1 MIKIIGG
8 KHKRININTLDGL
21 NTRPTSIRIREAMFN
36 ILLHSK
42 YLDKK
47 IENME
52 VIDIFAG
59 SGALGLEALSRG
71 FKFCTFLDN
80 SSAAINIIQKN
91 IKKLHEEKNTS
102 LIQSDAESPYLAKN
116 KYDIC
121 FFDPP
126 YDFKNFNVLLEC
138 WSSSDAVKKNTLYVY
153 EKHRSMPYNSIKG
166 LDIIERKKYGISEI
180 IILKSLSGSTK

>member
-80 SSAAINIIQKN
+80 SSSAINIIQKN
-91 IKKLHEEKNTS
+91 K
-102 LIQSDAESPYLAKN
+102 AERLQQN
-116 KYDIC
+116 
-121 FFDPP
+121 
-126 YDFKNFNVLLEC
+126 
-138 WSSSDAVKKNTLYVY
+138 
-153 EKHRSMPYNSIKG
+153 H
-166 LDIIERKKYGISEI
+166 
-180 IILKSLSGSTK
+180 

>member
-1 MIKIIGG
+1 MIKIISG
-8 KHKRININTLDGL
+8 KHKRININTLEGL
-21 NTRPTSIRIREAMFN
+21 DTRPTSIRLRETMFN

-42 YLDKK
+42 YLNEK
-47 IENME
+47 IEDME

-80 SSAAINIIQKN
+80 SSEAIDIIKKN
-91 IKKLHEEKNTS
+91 IKILDEEKNTS
-102 LIQSDAESPYLAKN
+102 LIQSDAKFPVLADR

-126 YDFKNFNVLLEC
+126 YNLKEFSSLLEI
-138 WSSSDAVKKNTLYVY
+138 WASSDAVKNNTLYIY
-153 EKHRSMPYNSIKG
+153 EKHKNMPFNSIKS
-166 LDIIERKKYGISEI
+166 LDIIERKTYGISEI
-180 IILKSLSGSTK
+180 IILKKLLSSSK

>member
-1 MIKIIGG
+1 
-8 KHKRININTLDGL
+8 
-21 NTRPTSIRIREAMFN
+21 MFN

-80 SSAAINIIQKN
+80 SSAAISVIQKN
-91 IKKLHEEKNTS
+91 IKKLDEEKNTS
-102 LIQSDAESPYLAKN
+102 LILSDANSPYLAKK

-126 YDFKNFNVLLEC
+126 YNFKNFNALLEC
-138 WSSSDAVKKNTLYVY
+138 WSSSDAVKKNTLYLY
-153 EKHRSMPYNSIKG
+153 EKHKSMPYYSIKG

>member
-21 NTRPTSIRIREAMFN
+21 NTRPTSIRLREAMFN

-102 LIQSDAESPYLAKN
+102 LIQSDAESPCLAK
-116 KYDIC
+116 
-121 FFDPP
+121 
-126 YDFKNFNVLLEC
+126 KNMIYVFLTLL
-138 WSSSDAVKKNTLYVY
+138 
-153 EKHRSMPYNSIKG
+153 M
-166 LDIIERKKYGISEI
+166 
-180 IILKSLSGSTK
+180 ILKTLLAY